1 MLGKKEESLEMATK
15 AVHLSGAKDR
25 SKAVYFSKKLFIKSK

>member
-1 MLGKKEESLEMATK
+1 MMMGKKEEALEAATK

-25 SKAVYFSKKLFIKSK
+25 SKAM